1 MGLDPGETVAA
12 AAAEGDLVHVPRSE
26 AVSLAVGHS
35 WDSSS
40 SARGVMLESGAVV
53 GLEVSPHQRQSRSA
67 AERSP
72 TRGGKVEVGSF
83 SRVVAWKGGCV
94 RRALYS
100 TKKVRRKTPLKGRA
114 PSAVP
119 EMSDA
124 RRCDAESSAAGRL
137 KRCPLRLHG
146 VETSC
151 RLKCPSTGRSRQRL
165 GRRCCG
171 VLHRASPQGR
181 LSGPELWR
189 RIVPRAGASG
199 FSVG

>member
-1 MGLDPGETVAA
+1 MGLEPERTVAA

-53 GLEVSPHQRQSRSA
+53 GLDVSPHQRQSRSA

-72 TRGGKVEVGSF
+72 TQEGKVEVGSF
-83 SRVVAWKGGCV
+83 SRVDAWKGVCV
-94 RRALYS
+94 RHALYS
-100 TKKVRRKTPLKGRA
+100 TKRVRRKTPLKGRD
-114 PSAVP
+114 PDAVP
-119 EMSDA
+119 ELSDA
-124 RRCDAESSAAGRL
+124 GRYDAESLAAGRL
-137 KRCPLRLHG
+137 KRCPLRLRG

-151 RLKCPSTGRSRQRL
+151 RLKCPSPERSRQRL

-171 VLHRASPQGR
+171 VLRRASPQGR
-181 LSGPELWR
+181 LPGPELWR